1 MSTGCSQ
8 WSVFSLEIVTAGV
21 LQGSVLGPLF
31 FLIYINDLLLG
42 LTTNVKIFSDN
53 TSLFSF
59 VNNASVSAS
68 RLNSDLVK
76 IGNWVFNWEMSFN
89 PDHTKQAKE
98 VIFSKKKIIPATHP
112 FLFFNNSL
120 IEQDST
126 QKHLSLTLDRKL
138 TFQYHV
144 NEETKKA

>member
-76 IGNWVFNWEMSFN
+76 IGNWAFNWEMSFN

-98 VIFSKKKIIPATHP
+98 VIFSKKK
-112 FLFFNNSL
+112 
-120 IEQDST
+120 
-126 QKHLSLTLDRKL
+126 
-138 TFQYHV
+138 
-144 NEETKKA
+144 